1 MRALLCHQFG
11 PPESLAL
18 EDVDDPEPG
27 PDEVVVDVRA
37 CSATFP
43 DVLMIQGLYQF
54 KPSFPF
60 SPGGEV
66 AGVVASVGDGV
77 TTVAPGDRV
86 IVPLGWGGMAEK
98 VRAPASTA
106 VPLPE
111 GVGFEAAAGFLY
123 AYGTSFHA
131 LRDRGE
137 LQPGETLLVLGAAG
151 GVGLAAVELGATMGA
166 TVIAA
171 ASSES
176 KLAVCRERGAA
187 MTIDYEQEDLKSA
200 VRELTGGRGPDVVYD
215 PVGGRYSEPALRSIA
230 WSGRYLVIGFAA
242 GEIPKVPLNLPLLKG
257 CSVVGV
263 FWGAFVQHE
272 PERAADNARELVGM
286 LGDGRLQPYVSA
298 TFPLADG
305 GLAIRHLAERKAEG
319 RVVVTVDA

>member
-1 MRALLCHQFG
+1 VRALLCHQFG
-11 PPESLAL
+11 PPESLAV
-18 EDVDDPEPG
+18 EDVDEPEPG
-27 PDEVVVDVRA
+27 PGEVVVDVRA

-54 KPSFPF
+54 KPPFPF

-66 AGVVASVGDGV
+66 AGVVSAMGDDV
-77 TTVAPGDRV
+77 SDVSIGDRV
-86 IVPLGWGGMAEK
+86 IVPLGWGGMAEQ
-98 VRAPASTA
+98 VRAAASSV

-111 GVGFEAAAGFLY
+111 GVSFEAAAGFLY
-123 AYGTSFHA
+123 AHGTAFHA
-131 LRDRGE
+131 LRDRGA

-151 GVGLAAVELGATMGA
+151 GVGLAAVELGATMDA

-187 MTIDYEQEDLKSA
+187 MTIDYEREDLKSA
-200 VRELTGGRGPDVVYD
+200 VRELTGGRGADVVYD
-215 PVGGRYSEPALRSIA
+215 PVGGRFSEPALRSIA

-242 GEIPKVPLNLPLLKG
+242 GEIPKLPLNLPLLKG

-272 PERAADNARELVGM
+272 PERAAANTRELVAM
-286 LGDGRLQPYVSA
+286 LGDGRLQPHVSA
-298 TFPLADG
+298 AFPLAEAG
-305 GLAIRHLAERKAEG
+305 QAIRHLADRKAEG
-319 RVVVTVDA
+319 RVVVTFDA

>member
-1 MRALLCHQFG
+1 
-11 PPESLAL
+11 
-18 EDVDDPEPG
+18 
-27 PDEVVVDVRA
+27 VDVRA

-54 KPSFPF
+54 KPPFPF
-60 SPGGEV
+60 SPGGEI
-66 AGVVASVGDGV
+66 AGVVSAVGDGV

-86 IVPLGWGGMAEK
+86 IVPLGWGGMAEQL
-98 VRAPASTA
+98 RAPAPA
-106 VPLPE
+106 VVPLPD

-123 AYGTSFHA
+123 AYGTAFHA
-131 LRDRGE
+131 LRDRGA
-137 LQPGETLLVLGAAG
+137 LRPGETLLVLGAAG

-166 TVIAA
+166 TVVAA

-200 VRELTGGRGPDVVYD
+200 VRELTGGRGADVVYD
-215 PVGGRYSEPALRSIA
+215 PVGGRFSGPALRSIA

-242 GEIPKVPLNLPLLKG
+242 GEIPKLPLNLPLLKG

-272 PERAADNARELVGM
+272 PERANANATELVGM
-286 LGDGRLQPYVSA
+286 LGDGRLQPHVSA
-298 TFPLADG
+298 TFPLAEG
-305 GLAIRHLAERKAEG
+305 GQAIRHLADRKAEG
-319 RVVVTVDA
+319 RVVVTTDT

>member
-1 MRALLCHQFG
+1 VRALLCHQFG
-11 PPESLAL
+11 PPESLTV
-18 EDVDDPEPG
+18 EDVDEPEPG
-27 PDEVVVDVRA
+27 PGEVVVDVRA

-54 KPSFPF
+54 KPPFPF

-66 AGVVASVGDGV
+66 AGVVSAVGDDV
-77 TTVAPGDRV
+77 SDVSIGDRV
-86 IVPLGWGGMAEK
+86 IVPLGWGGMAEQ
-98 VRAPASTA
+98 VRAAASSV

-123 AYGTSFHA
+123 AYGTAFHA
-131 LRDRGE
+131 LRDRGA

-187 MTIDYEQEDLKSA
+187 MTIDYEREDLKSA
-200 VRELTGGRGPDVVYD
+200 VRELTGGRGADIIYD
-215 PVGGRYSEPALRSIA
+215 PVGGRFSEPALRSIA

-242 GEIPKVPLNLPLLKG
+242 GEIPKLPLNLPLLKG

-272 PERAADNARELVGM
+272 PERAAANARELVAM
-286 LGDGRLQPYVSA
+286 LGNGRLQPHVSA
-298 TFPLADG
+298 AFPLAEAG
-305 GLAIRHLAERKAEG
+305 QAIRHLADRKAEG

>member
-11 PPESLAL
+11 PPESLAV
-18 EDVDDPEPG
+18 EDVDAPEPG
-27 PDEVVVDVRA
+27 PADVVVDVRA

-66 AGVVASVGDGV
+66 AGLVSAVGGEVSTVSV
-77 TTVAPGDRV
+77 GDRV
-86 IVPLGWGGMAEK
+86 ILPLGWGGMAEQ
-98 VRAPASTA
+98 VRAPAA
-106 VPLPE
+106 AVVPLPE
-111 GVGFEAAAGFLY
+111 GVEFEAAAGFLY

-131 LRDRGE
+131 LRDRAA
-137 LQPGETLLVLGAAG
+137 LQAGETLLVLGAAG

-171 ASSES
+171 ASSPA

-187 MTIDYEQEDLKSA
+187 MTIDYEREDLKSA
-200 VRELTGGRGPDVVYD
+200 VRELTGGRGADVVYD
-215 PVGGRYSEPALRSIA
+215 PVGGRFSEPALRSTA
-230 WSGRYLVIGFAA
+230 WAGRYLVIGFAA
-242 GEIPKVPLNLPLLKG
+242 GDIPKLPLNLPLLKG

-272 PERAADNARELVGM
+272 PDRAAANGLELVAM
-286 LGDGRLQPYVSA
+286 LGDGRLQPHVSA
-298 TFPLADG
+298 TFPLAEG
-305 GLAIRHLAERKAEG
+305 GQAIRHLADRKAEG
-319 RVVVTVDA
+319 RVVVTIGA